1 MTMPKEASDHSDPP
15 DPKAPRQ
22 PSLETLAR
30 QWRAAADQ
38 VFASALSDPPAYIRA
53 TRLVGAVAAHLRAL
67 GRGAGPLITAWSRH
81 REIVLRVTADDDLL
95 ITDGLDLTAVAAT
108 AFAMRHREV
117 AQEIAV
123 DARREAISHLPSAT
137 WSVLEEHGYA
147 HGDPFVPYRRIEVH
161 PAAGRALVVTT
172 APDESYS
179 ACTHHVEALAIDV
192 PTGEIT
198 APGDA
203 GRQTIARQFASESE
217 RETHVA
223 ELKAQI
229 TPATGFSGSAA
240 D

>member
-1 MTMPKEASDHSDPP
+1 MPKKASDHSEPP
-15 DPKAPRQ
+15 DPKASAQ
-22 PSLETLAR
+22 PSLETLAQ

-38 VFASALSDPPAYIRA
+38 VFTAALSDPQAYIRA
-53 TRLVGAVAAHLRAL
+53 TRLAGAVAAHLRTL
-67 GRGAGPLITAWSRH
+67 GRGAAPLITAWSRH

-95 ITDGLDLTAVAAT
+95 TTEGVDVTAVAAT

-117 AQEIAV
+117 AHEIAV
-123 DARREAISHLPSAT
+123 DARREAISHLPSTA

-161 PAAGRALVVTT
+161 PATGRVILVTT

-179 ACTHHVEALAIDV
+179 ACTHQVEALAVDV

-198 APGDA
+198 APVDA
-203 GRQTIARQFASESE
+203 GGQTLVRQFASASE
-217 RETHVA
+217 REAHVA

-229 TPATGFSGSAA
+229 TPATGLSGSAA

>member
-1 MTMPKEASDHSDPP
+1 MSMPKNASDQSDPP
-15 DPKAPRQ
+15 DPKAPAQ

-38 VFASALSDPPAYIRA
+38 VFAAPLSDPQAYIRA
-53 TRLVGAVAAHLRAL
+53 TRLVGAVATHLRTL
-67 GRGAGPLITAWSRH
+67 GRGAAPLITAWSRH

-95 ITDGLDLTAVAAT
+95 TTEGVDVTAVAAT

-117 AQEIAV
+117 AHEIAV
-123 DARREAISHLPSAT
+123 DARREAISQLPSAT

-161 PAAGRALVVTT
+161 PATGRAILVTT

-179 ACTHHVEALAIDV
+179 ACTHWVEALVVDV
-192 PTGEIT
+192 STGEIT
-198 APGDA
+198 APVDA
-203 GRQTIARQFASESE
+203 GGQTLVRQFASEFE
-217 RETHVA
+217 REAHVA
-223 ELKAQI
+223 ELKAQN
-229 TPATGFSGSAA
+229 TPATGLSGSAA